1 MATEAFS
8 SDSPPSNFTFTHMTH
23 IQREENNGFLAPRNV
38 DFLKLL
44 KGKSLREML
53 EYNVKSVVDS
63 KNSGDQEEKNVHEF

>member
-1 MATEAFS
+1 MASWT
-8 SDSPPSNFTFTHMTH
+8 
-23 IQREENNGFLAPRNV
+23 PRNV

-63 KNSGDQEEKNVHEF
+63 KNSGDQEEKNVHEFYKT